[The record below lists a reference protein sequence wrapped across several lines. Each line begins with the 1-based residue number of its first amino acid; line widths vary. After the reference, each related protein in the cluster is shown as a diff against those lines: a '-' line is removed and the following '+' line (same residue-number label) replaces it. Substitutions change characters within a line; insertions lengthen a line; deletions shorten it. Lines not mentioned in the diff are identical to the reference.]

1 MLRPHSPGG
10 PGPTQVPS
18 RSATSTAA
26 LASPTAWRPR
36 LGDLVI
42 SAEFT
47 KKSTEFH
54 EQKLGDKDFLE
65 FLRQEFNHQKK
76 VGDTDLTQKQSK
88 MLDFSNRILDLIQR
102 NGGLKRSS
110 PTKLGGQTCSKQE
123 SIDLGLSLW
132 HFYQFFGARSSL
144 TQVFLCRVWIRGASN
159 YIRLRLIAARHFP
172 CGHAI
177 KLLLCH
183 SFGCFLILLVHYEF
197 ILGIYPPA

>member
-1 MLRPHSPGG
+1 MLIP
-10 PGPTQVPS
+10 
-18 RSATSTAA
+18 SATAFA

-36 LGDLVI
+36 LDDHVVT
-42 SAEFT
+42 AEFT

-54 EQKLGDKDFLE
+54 EQKLGDKDSGISPE
-65 FLRQEFNHQKK
+65 GVQPPKK
-76 VGDTDLTQKQSK
+76 SGGYGLNPETLSK
-88 MLDFSNRILDLIQR
+88 MLDFSNRILDVIQR

-144 TQVFLCRVWIRGASN
+144 TQVFLYRVWIRGASN

-183 SFGCFLILLVHYEF
+183 SFGCLLILLVHYEF